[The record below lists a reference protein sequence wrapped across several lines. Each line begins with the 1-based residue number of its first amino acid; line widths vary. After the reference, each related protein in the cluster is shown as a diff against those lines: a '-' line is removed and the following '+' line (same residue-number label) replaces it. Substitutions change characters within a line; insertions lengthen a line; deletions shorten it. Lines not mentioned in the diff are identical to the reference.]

1 MSLRRMNGYSEVRN
15 WEVMKRYMTRHFILQ
30 DVRDKFYIK
39 LQRLKQCDKM
49 CVDEYIKKFKLFVI
63 ASNVGDSERW

>member
-15 WEVMKRYMTRHFILQ
+15 WEVMKRLMSKHFIPQ
-30 DVRDKFYIK
+30 DVRDKFYVK
-39 LQRLKQCDKM
+39 LQGLKQCDKM

-63 ASNVGDSERW
+63 AIDVGGSKRW